1 MSTQRRA
8 GKRPA
13 LISKVLEDSIGR
25 CIKNNE
31 QVIFFLNRRG
41 FSTFVHCPKCG
52 YVVHCPACNIALVY
66 HFDRKELMC
75 HHCRYHGTVEQL
87 CPECGS
93 EDSIYENE
101 ELYCKKCGLVL
112 D

>member
-1 MSTQRRA
+1 M
-8 GKRPA
+8 
-13 LISKVLEDSIGR
+13 VLL
-25 CIKNNE
+25 
-31 QVIFFLNRRG
+31 QVGEEEKKIENVR
-41 FSTFVHCPKCG
+41 V
-52 YVVHCPACNIALVY
+52 
-66 HFDRKELMC
+66 
-75 HHCRYHGTVEQL
+75 

>member
-1 MSTQRRA
+1 MNCSSEILKASETF
-8 GKRPA
+8 KNPYFLCFPVVEMA
-13 LISKVLEDSIGR
+13 LL
-25 CIKNNE
+25 
-31 QVIFFLNRRG
+31 QVGEEEKKIENVR
-41 FSTFVHCPKCG
+41 V
-52 YVVHCPACNIALVY
+52 
-66 HFDRKELMC
+66 
-75 HHCRYHGTVEQL
+75 